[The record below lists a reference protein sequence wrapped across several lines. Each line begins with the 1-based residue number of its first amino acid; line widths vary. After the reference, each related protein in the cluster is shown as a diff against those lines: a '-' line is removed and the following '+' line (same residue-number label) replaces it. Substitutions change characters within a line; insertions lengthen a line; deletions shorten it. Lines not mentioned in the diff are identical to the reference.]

1 MAFRNKKVSF
11 KESYPQFKKYGK
23 FLTKWNKNVLTGTDF
38 CDLEIDATGK
48 IGKKGMFELGFLN
61 TGSKCGLE
69 ISSVKVYKN
78 GNLIIQDVHTGLAS
92 ENYENNIY
100 SFKINEY
107 ETGAAFRIVAKVKSK
122 LATDSPGVVF
132 IK

>member
-1 MAFRNKKVSF
+1 
-11 KESYPQFKKYGK
+11 
-23 FLTKWNKNVLTGTDF
+23 
-38 CDLEIDATGK
+38 
-48 IGKKGMFELGFLN
+48 MFELAFLN